1 MKTNHGMMRV
11 DAEDL
16 LAIVG
21 KASEIKRHA
30 PMLRES
36 GSFENEEEIE
46 RLADAIIA
54 TVIDAA
60 RLEHREV
67 EQ

>member
-1 MKTNHGMMRV
+1 MKTTHGLMRV

-21 KASEIKRHA
+21 KASEIKRHTTE
-30 PMLRES
+30 LKET
-36 GSFENEEEIE
+36 GSNVSEEEIK
-46 RLADAIIA
+46 RLADAIIE
-54 TVIDAA
+54 TVIDAS

-67 EQ
+67 EK